1 MNRRSFTALTAL
13 AAGRT
18 LVAGAAP
25 AAGSRVGLC
34 TFSCKN
40 QWAAVKKDPSAAPFR
55 DAPSFYDYARSLGGD
70 GVQTS
75 VRGLTLDDAHAFRS
89 HVERTGGY
97 YEGDVRLPKTD
108 ADLADFEREVKLAK
122 KAGAKC
128 ARVILMGG
136 RRYEV
141 FKTLDEFKAY
151 RTDGLRRLQL
161 AEPIARKHGL
171 VLAME
176 NHKDFLVPEQLEI
189 IQKIGSEWLR
199 ILVDT
204 GNNIAMCE
212 DPYEVIE
219 ALAPYAVSCH
229 LKDMT
234 VQASDDGF
242 LISEVPFGT
251 GFLDLKP
258 IVRTLSTANP
268 TIDFHVEMATRD
280 PLFVPCET
288 DAYWSVFPERREA
301 DLQRTL
307 AMVAANPPKQ
317 LPPVVTGLS
326 AEQILAAEEKNNRAC
341 FKASSNLRGP
351 D

>member
-1 MNRRSFTALTAL
+1 MNRRTFTTLTAL
-13 AAGRT
+13 AAARS
-18 LVAGAAP
+18 LVAQAAP
-25 AAGSRVGLC
+25 SSRSRVGLC

-40 QWAAVKKDPSAAPFR
+40 QWAAARKSPATAPFH
-55 DAPSFYDYARSLGGD
+55 DAPTFYDYARALGGD
-70 GVQTS
+70 GVQTGA
-75 VRGLTLDDAHAFRS
+75 RELTMEQARKFRA
-89 HVERTGGY
+89 HVENTGGY
-97 YEGDVRLPKTD
+97 YEGDVRMPKTEK
-108 ADLADFEREVKLAK
+108 DLADFEREVKLAK
-122 KAGAKC
+122 EAGAKC

-151 RTDGLRRLQL
+151 RTEGLKRLQL
-161 AEPIARKHGL
+161 AEPIAHKHGL

-176 NHKDFLVPEQLEI
+176 NHKDFLVPEQIEVLKQI
-189 IQKIGSEWLR
+189 DSEWLR
-199 ILVDT
+199 VLVDT

-212 DPYEVIE
+212 EPYAVIE

-229 LKDMT
+229 LKDIA
-234 VQASDDGF
+234 VQKCDGGF

-251 GFLDLKP
+251 GFLDLKR
-258 IVRTLSTANP
+258 IVRTLATANP

-280 PLFVPCET
+280 PLFVPCES

-317 LPPVVTGLS
+317 APPIVTGLS
-326 AEQILAAEEKNNRAC
+326 TEQALAAEEKNNRVC
-341 FKASSNLRGP
+341 FNWAVQ
-351 D
+351 

>member
-25 AAGSRVGLC
+25 AAGSQVGLC

-40 QWAAVKKDPSAAPFR
+40 QWEAARKDPSAAPFR

-75 VRGLTLDDAHAFRS
+75 VRGLTMEQARALRA

-108 ADLADFEREVKLAK
+108 ADLADFDKEVRLTKE
-122 KAGAKC
+122 AGAKC

-141 FKTLDEFKAY
+141 FETLDEFTAY
-151 RTDGLRRLQL
+151 RADGLRRLQL

-176 NHKDFLVPEQLEI
+176 NHKDFLVPEQLELLQQI
-189 IQKIGSEWLR
+189 DSEWLR

-212 DPYEVIE
+212 DPYEVID

-229 LKDMT
+229 LKDIA
-234 VQASDDGF
+234 VQPSDDGF
-242 LISEVPFGT
+242 LLSEVPFGT
-251 GFLDLKP
+251 GFLDLKR
-258 IVRTLSTANP
+258 IVRTLATANSA
-268 TIDFHVEMATRD
+268 IDFHVEMATRD
-280 PLFVPCET
+280 PLSVPCKT
-288 DAYWSVFPERREA
+288 DGYWAVFPERRGA

-317 LPPVVTGLS
+317 PPPTLSGLS
-326 AEQILAAEEKNNRAC
+326 TPQILVAEEANNRAC
-341 FKASSNLRGP
+341 FQWAIQ
-351 D
+351 